1 MTIPRD
7 ATTDGPAAIA
17 PAQLFG
23 RLAALPEALEP
34 LAKPFYVVA
43 LLLIFIPAL
52 DFWGTIA
59 PLQLGE
65 IRWRFGSLGIYGG
78 YLLTPLFGSVL
89 AMAMA
94 AMMEHRRVQ
103 FAVAVLNL
111 GIAIVTLAAI
121 ALFMLDALQIRSEL
135 GASSVGPFDLVV
147 VRTSGKM
154 FIVMATF
161 LWLAV
166 AGLRSYRKTRV
177 PEGWQPGDPVPIVNS
192 ESTNI
197 EGLVVE
203 ANPQSERASREM
215 LIAPDAAGIPALDQ
229 PRGEAL
235 RRDMLLTPSSI
246 PSIGNAPVD
255 PRKSDGTRPDLLVN
269 TDTVRVD
276 TTTVV
281 PKRVTKDML
290 IVGGDEPEK
299 K

>member
-1 MTIPRD
+1 MTDPRD
-7 ATTDGPAAIA
+7 ASTDDSAALA

-34 LAKPFYVVA
+34 LARPFYFVA
-43 LLLIFIPAL
+43 SLLIFIPAV

-59 PLQLGE
+59 PFQFGE

-103 FAVAVLNL
+103 LAIAFLNL
-111 GIAIVTLAAI
+111 GIGIVTLAAI
-121 ALFMLDALQIRSEL
+121 GLFLLDALQIRSEL
-135 GASSVGPFDLVV
+135 GASSIAPFDLVV
-147 VRTSGKM
+147 VRTGGKM
-154 FIVMATF
+154 LVVMATF
-161 LWLAV
+161 LWLSF
-166 AGLRSYRKTRV
+166 AGLRSFRKTRL

-192 ESTNI
+192 ETTNI

-203 ANPQSERASREM
+203 ANPVAERVSREM
-215 LIAPDAAGIPALDQ
+215 LINADAASVPEPDQ

-235 RRDMLLTPSSI
+235 RRDMLLTPASI
-246 PSIGNAPVD
+246 PSLGNAPVE
-255 PRKSDGTRPDLLVN
+255 
-269 TDTVRVD
+269 
-276 TTTVV
+276 

-290 IVGGDEPEK
+290 IVGGEEQDGKQEPGRPGWTRPT
-299 K
+299 